1 MIRVEQLMSKSKS
14 WSSLMH
20 TAALVAPAAKPF
32 VVVAVHVR
40 PRVDDAYLVRAKMAW
55 ALRALVGG
63 FSRAKLESRYSPR
76 MQEPPP
82 ALEAPPAVE
91 YETHPFL
98 EQVESSHSPRKGG
111 GTKQPL
117 HTLERGPCC

>member
-1 MIRVEQLMSKSKS
+1 MVKANSCPA
-14 WSSLMH
+14 LMH
-20 TAALVAPAAKPF
+20 TTALVAPAAKPF

-55 ALRALVGG
+55 ALRALVG
-63 FSRAKLESRYSPR
+63 FRRPKLESRYSPR

-98 EQVESSHSPRKGG
+98 EQLESSYPPRRGVA
-111 GTKQPL
+111 TKQPL